1 MHRRSNAAGTSAT
14 GCQALVVCAA
24 FLVVG
29 IAAVGDYGVSWDWPA
44 QQGIAAMNLEYILG
58 DDDALSAIPGA
69 DNRYYGVTFEL
80 PLLLAARALGFDG
93 GRAAL
98 FHHSAIHLFHLC
110 GGFACF
116 LLARRLFGSGPL
128 ALVAMLLFLL
138 HPRTY
143 AQSFYN
149 SKDIPFLSMF
159 MITLWLT
166 HRAFDTNT
174 GGRFLLCGVSV
185 GVLVNLRIMG
195 MMMFPAILAM
205 RGADF
210 VFAWR
215 AGQGDA
221 KHVLVTGILFAAAA
235 LGALYAVSPWLW
247 ADPFEFVTAVRTM
260 AHHPTGVSEIFQGAR
275 VISFDLPPHFIPTWI
290 AISTPP
296 MTLLF
301 GVIGATAVCVR
312 CAARPC
318 QVLRNADLRF
328 ELLLFACLT
337 LPVLAVALIGSHL
350 YDAWRQMFFL
360 HAPLCLLAA
369 LGLHRTG
376 RLTRRAVGVNA
387 ALAAAG
393 MGLMATVVEM
403 VRLHPQQ
410 QSYFNFLVDR
420 TTPEALRAE
429 YEMDPRHDAC
439 REGLEALL
447 RRHPGR
453 TLRVR
458 DTWPARKGWL
468 TLPQTDRARL
478 RLVDEGRRGEAYFH
492 VLCGKMLHSVAG
504 TATAYD
510 PVHARSVHNNTIF
523 MVVALHEARVVPA
536 AR

>member
-1 MHRRSNAAGTSAT
+1 MSRVPLPA
-14 GCQALVVCAA
+14 QALVVCAA
-24 FLVVG
+24 FAGVG
-29 IAAVGDYGVSWDWPA
+29 VAAVGDYGVSWDYYT
-44 QQGIAAMNLEYILG
+44 QKHIAAMNLEHILG
-58 DDDALSAIPGA
+58 DDDALSAISGA
-69 DNRYYGVTFEL
+69 QNRYYGVTFEL
-80 PLLLAARALGFDG
+80 PLLLAERALGFDA
-93 GRAAL
+93 GRTAL
-98 FHHSAIHLFHLC
+98 FHFSATHLFYLC

-149 SKDIPFLSMF
+149 SKDVPFLSMF

-166 HRAFDTNT
+166 HRAFHVNT
-174 GGRFLLCGVSV
+174 GKAFLLCGVSV

-195 MMMFPAILAM
+195 MMMFPLILAM
-205 RGADF
+205 RGLDF

-215 AGQGDA
+215 GFGTKRGDA
-221 KHVLVTGILFAAAA
+221 KHVLVTGGLFAAAA
-235 LGALYAVSPWLW
+235 LGALYAVSPGLW
-247 ADPFEFVTAVRTM
+247 ADPFEFGTAVRTM
-260 AHHPTGVSEIFQGAR
+260 AQHPTGVSEFFQGAR
-275 VISFDLPPHFIPTWI
+275 VISFNLPPHFIPTWI
-290 AISTPP
+290 TISSPP

-301 GVIGATAVCVR
+301 GVIGVAAVCVR
-312 CAARPC
+312 CAARSR
-318 QVLRNADLRF
+318 QVLSSPDMRF
-328 ELLLFACLT
+328 EALLLACLT
-337 LPVLAVALIGSHL
+337 LPLLAVALVGSHL

-369 LGLHRTG
+369 LGLHLTG
-376 RLTRRAVGVNA
+376 ALTKRAVGVNA
-387 ALAAAG
+387 ALAVAG
-393 MGLMATVVEM
+393 MGLMVTAVEM
-403 VRLHPQQ
+403 VRLHPLQ

-458 DTWPARKGWL
+458 DTWPARKGLL

-478 RLVDEGRRGEAYFH
+478 RLVEESGGEKADFH

-504 TATAYD
+504 PATAYD
-510 PVHARSVHNNTIF
+510 PVHARSVYNSTIF
-523 MVVALHEARVVPA
+523 MVVALHQARVVPA